1 MKQLQI
7 LLAVL
12 FLTNAAFAAD
22 GKHLFILSGQS
33 NMAGLKPEESF
44 IPAVEKE
51 FGRDNV
57 IVVKDAHGGQ
67 PIRRWFKQ
75 WKSAKGEAFKGA
87 GDLYDRLMGKVKA
100 SIKDQKIQSISFSWM
115 QGERDAREQHSAVY
129 AASLQGILDQLAAD
143 LGRKDINFVIGRLSD
158 FDMKNKRYPH
168 WTAIRKI
175 QVDFSEASP
184 RGAWVDTDDLN
195 DGKNRKG
202 KDISNDLHYSA
213 KGYVEFGRRL
223 AASSIALIKGKK
235 GTKGDKGDKGS
246 KESAGGKVI
255 FEDDFEKGRDRWEAT
270 DENSWTHRKVEGNHV
285 FGISTRGSKYKPKV
299 RSPHH
304 IALIKGVEVADF
316 VLTFR
321 VRSTLDTGGHRDCC
335 IFFNWQDAQNFYYV
349 HCGAKPD
356 PHSGQIMIVKNAPR
370 KAMTQNKNKTPW
382 GKGTTLWH
390 QVKLVRDSRSGKIE
404 IFFDDMKK
412 PHMSVVDKTFGKGRI
427 GLGSF
432 DDMNDFDDVKLV
444 ELK

>member
-7 LLAVL
+7 LLVAL
-12 FLTNAAFAAD
+12 FLSNAAFAAE

-33 NMAGLKPEESF
+33 NMGGLKPEESF
-44 IPAVEKE
+44 IPTVEKE
-51 FGRDNV
+51 FGKENV

-67 PIRRWFKQ
+67 PIRRWYKK

-87 GDLYDRLMGKVKA
+87 GDLYDRLMGKVNA
-100 SIKDQKIQSISFSWM
+100 AIKGQKIQTVSFSWM
-115 QGERDAREQHSAVY
+115 QGERDAREKHSAVY

-158 FDMKNKRYPH
+158 FDMQNKRYPH

-175 QVDFSEASP
+175 QVDFADASP

-195 DGKNRKG
+195 DGKNRRG

-235 GTKGDKGDKGS
+235 GTTGDKGAKGS
-246 KESAGGKVI
+246 GGGKVL
-255 FEDDFEKGRDRWEAT
+255 FEEDFEKGRDRWEAT
-270 DENSWTHRKVEGNHV
+270 DETSWTHRKVDGNHV
-285 FGISTRGSKYKPKV
+285 FGINRRSSKYNPKV

-321 VRSTLDTGGHRDCC
+321 VMSTKDTGGHRDCC
-335 IFFNWQDAQNFYYV
+335 IFFNWQDPQNFYYI
-349 HCGAKPD
+349 HCGASPD
-356 PHSGQIMIVKNAPR
+356 PRSGQVMIVKNAPR
-370 KAMTQNKNKTPW
+370 TPLTKNKNKTPW
-382 GKGTTLWH
+382 KNETWH
-390 QVKLVRDSRSGKIE
+390 QVKVVRDSRSGKIE

-432 DDMNDFDDVKLV
+432 DDMNDFDDIKLV